1 MAIRNQCVD
10 VYSHI
15 KKLNVSL
22 TIEITKFLLNK
33 LVEEHHVVLLLDIKV
48 SHLHMA

>member
-1 MAIRNQCVD
+1 MAIRNQCLH

-15 KKLNVSL
+15 KELNVSL